1 MVGPGR
7 GGPSARR
14 GRVAAGLLAG
24 MLVVAGCSGGGRA
37 QDRGGP
43 SATRAVAPPAAPAQG
58 PGSGRRRHAGV
69 RTTEVGGSP
78 GAVTIFEP
86 RKPTPR
92 RAPVVAFTQGVG
104 PDAYQGWIDH
114 LVGRGSIV
122 VFQEQPFQAI
132 SLAERRKG
140 PVAGLRAAVRALA
153 RPGHVTPEWDRLVL
167 VGHSVGANMAAQ
179 LAVDAVAAGLPRPR
193 ALFLLQP
200 PAEGAGSMRVLRGI
214 APSTLVL
221 VLAADHDDRVGLE
234 GPKTLWAA
242 LGRVPPGN
250 KDYVLVRSDQH
261 GTPALVADHFLSLS
275 GSDNPPDALDF
286 YAPWKLLDAL
296 QDCATR
302 HQDCGVALGGTA
314 QQRFMGRWSDGVA
327 VTPLQVSATP

>member
-7 GGPSARR
+7 GGPSTRR

-24 MLVVAGCSGGGRA
+24 LLVVAGCSGGSRA
-37 QDRGGP
+37 QGGGGP
-43 SATRAVAPPAAPAQG
+43 ATRAVAPPAAPAQG
-58 PGSGRRRHAGV
+58 PGSGQRRYAEV
-69 RTTEVGGSP
+69 RTTEAGGSP

-92 RAPVVAFTQGVG
+92 RAPVVVFTQGVG
-104 PDAYQGWIDH
+104 PDSYQGWIDH

-122 VFQEQPFQAI
+122 VFQEQPFEAI
-132 SLAERRKG
+132 DLAERRKG

-153 RPGHVTPEWDRLVL
+153 RPGHVTPEWDQLVL
-167 VGHSVGANMAAQ
+167 VGHSVGANMSAQ
-179 LAVDAVAAGLPRPR
+179 LAADSTAARLPRPK

-200 PAEGAGSMRVLRGI
+200 PAEDPDSMRVLRGI
-214 APSTLVL
+214 APSSLVL
-221 VLAADHDDRVGLE
+221 VLAADQDDRVGKE

-242 LGRVPPGN
+242 LGRIPAGN

-261 GTPALVADHFLSLS
+261 GTPSLVADHFLSLS

-296 QDCATR
+296 QDCAIR
-302 HQDCGVALGGTA
+302 HQDCGVALGGSA
-314 QQRFMGRWSDGVA
+314 QQRDMGRWSDGVP
-327 VTPLQVSATP
+327 VTPLQVTDAP